1 MGKLSGTVLILA
13 GVSIAAYTLSAQQDA
28 GPLPGPIAKA
38 PAAPASVTA
47 ENTTPAQPPPMPA
60 ASTPAA
66 APTPAS
72 APSPSGAQG
81 AQSTPGTQNAQNA
94 PGAAGAASQPP
105 KAGTPPAA
113 SPPPAILA
121 PSPAGPPKLRP
132 GAPTAVRVA
141 EAPPRLPVGE
151 TAATASPPLDRPA
164 LTREIQR
171 QLKRIGCYQGE
182 PNGVWTPSVRQALKA
197 VTDHVNASLPT
208 DRPDPVL
215 LAMVQG
221 QEPGACG
228 ASCPKGQSRAADGR
242 CLPAAL
248 VANAGKARTQTTAS
262 AQTGGTKTGQA
273 QVDPVRGGQAKGGQV
288 KNAEPAAGVSAVP
301 ADAAV
306 PPPTE
311 GRMSLAGPP
320 VGAKPNAPRQ
330 ANARHRRTRV
340 VSTPPKAA
348 AYYRPAG
355 PRARQRSAQRSG
367 GMPFW
372 AIPFFTP

>member
-1 MGKLSGTVLILA
+1 
-13 GVSIAAYTLSAQQDA
+13 
-28 GPLPGPIAKA
+28 
-38 PAAPASVTA
+38 
-47 ENTTPAQPPPMPA
+47 
-60 ASTPAA
+60 
-66 APTPAS
+66 
-72 APSPSGAQG
+72 
-81 AQSTPGTQNAQNA
+81 
-94 PGAAGAASQPP
+94 
-105 KAGTPPAA
+105 
-113 SPPPAILA
+113 
-121 PSPAGPPKLRP
+121 
-132 GAPTAVRVA
+132 
-141 EAPPRLPVGE
+141 VGE

-182 PNGVWTPSVRQALKA
+182 PNGVWTQSVRQALKA

-221 QEPGACG
+221 QEPGTCG

-248 VANAGKARTQTTAS
+248 VANAGKRRTLTTAS
-262 AQTGGTKTGQA
+262 VGQV
-273 QVDPVRGGQAKGGQV
+273 QVGQAKGGQAR
-288 KNAEPAAGVSAVP
+288 NAQPAADVSAGP

-306 PPPTE
+306 PPLPAE

-320 VGAKPNAPRQ
+320 AGAKPNARRQ
-330 ANARHRRTRV
+330 ANARHPRTRV
-340 VSTPPKAA
+340 VSTPPRAA
-348 AYYRPAG
+348 AYYRPTG

-367 GMPFW
+367 GIPFW